1 MTLGLVPE
9 ILDPVDMI
17 LLVGKEFRVVDPE
30 VMKFADIKGI
40 IRPEMIRV
48 DNAIGGYFL
57 PDDGHECFGFGIGND
72 CRVDLAAPFK

>member
-9 ILDPVDMI
+9 IRNPVDMI
-17 LLVGKEFRVVDPE
+17 LLVGKEFRVIDPE

-40 IRPEMIRV
+40 IGPEMIRV
-48 DNAIGGYFL
+48 DYTIGCHFL
-57 PDDGHECFGFGIGND
+57 ADDGHECFGFGIGND